1 MMSAILPLSDGG
13 RVRVLSA
20 GNGPPVLLIHGVG
33 LRAEVWGPQIDAL
46 SATHKVL
53 AVDMPGH
60 GESDP
65 LPSGASLPDFVA
77 WAARVVEGLA
87 LGPIAVAGHSMGALI
102 AGGLAVTRP
111 DLVTRVAMLC
121 PVHLR
126 SPEASA
132 AVLARATDIAA
143 GKGDP
148 EAPLARWFTADEA
161 APRALCA
168 DMLRNVSPSG
178 YATAYAAFAAGD
190 ATYADRLTGIRCP
203 ALILTAEGDANST
216 PAMTYAIADAIPGAA
231 ALVIAGHRHML
242 TLTAADQ
249 VNAALLDWLKER
261 PE

>member
-13 RVRVLSA
+13 RVRILSA
-20 GNGPPVLLIHGVG
+20 GDGPPVLLIHGVG
-33 LRAEVWGPQIDAL
+33 LRAEVWGPQMQAL
-46 SATHKVL
+46 AATHQVL

-60 GESDP
+60 GDSDP
-65 LPSGASLPDFVA
+65 LPPLASLPDFVA
-77 WAARVVEGLA
+77 WAARVIGGLA
-87 LGPIAVAGHSMGALI
+87 LGPVAIAGHSMGALI
-102 AGGLAVTRP
+102 AGGLAMTRP
-111 DLVTRVAMLC
+111 DLVARVALLC
-121 PVHLR
+121 PVHR
-126 SPEASA
+126 RDAAARA

-143 GKGDP
+143 GKGDA
-148 EAPLARWFTADEA
+148 EAPLARWFTAEEP

-168 DMLRNVSPSG
+168 EMLRNVNPSG

-190 ATYADRLTGIRCP
+190 ATYADRLTDIRCP
-203 ALILTAEGDANST
+203 TLVLTAEGDANST
-216 PAMTYAIADAIPGAA
+216 PVMTYAIAAAIPGAA

>member
-13 RVRVLSA
+13 RARVLSA
-20 GNGPPVLLIHGVG
+20 GDGPPVLLIHGVG
-33 LRAEVWGPQIDAL
+33 LRAEVWGPQMLAL

-65 LPSGASLPDFVA
+65 LPPGASLLDFVA
-77 WAARVVEGLA
+77 WAARVVDALA
-87 LGPIAVAGHSMGALI
+87 LGPVAVAGHSMGALI
-102 AGGLAVTRP
+102 AGGLAATRP
-111 DLVTRVAMLC
+111 DLVARVALLC
-121 PVHLR
+121 PVHRR
-126 SPEASA
+126 SAEARA

-143 GKGDP
+143 GRGDP
-148 EAPLARWFTADEA
+148 EAPLARWFTAEEA

-168 DMLRNVSPSG
+168 DMLRTVSPSG

-190 ATYADRLTGIRCP
+190 ATYADRLPDIRCP
-203 ALILTAEGDANST
+203 ALVLTAEGDANST
-216 PAMTYAIADAIPGAA
+216 PAMTHAIADAIPGGR

-249 VNAALLDWLKER
+249 VNTALLDWLKER